1 MTGSESVTL
10 ERLTTAVLGRACR
23 LFLTLA
29 YPDGPGTIP
38 PQKKVYFDPPAEQP
52 LQDLLKPPVCAV
64 LHYRGGTLRGYALRL
79 GSATYP
85 HIKLQV
91 VHHEAL
97 GPCVFSVDTHDELDL
112 DPDHPDAEGWA
123 RLQTANRQLKERIER
138 AWEAEG
144 LLTFNG
150 LLRREL
156 GRTT

>member
-1 MTGSESVTL
+1 MNIDYPNPWIACDSLDQGFP
-10 ERLTTAVLGRACR
+10 ERVASNKMFKA
-23 LFLTLA
+23 LFK
-29 YPDGPGTIP
+29 
-38 PQKKVYFDPPAEQP
+38 Q
-52 LQDLLKPPVCAV
+52 PVCAV
-64 LHYRGGTLRGYALRL
+64 LHNRQGTLRGYALRL
-79 GSATYP
+79 GSVTYP

-138 AWEAEG
+138 AWEADG